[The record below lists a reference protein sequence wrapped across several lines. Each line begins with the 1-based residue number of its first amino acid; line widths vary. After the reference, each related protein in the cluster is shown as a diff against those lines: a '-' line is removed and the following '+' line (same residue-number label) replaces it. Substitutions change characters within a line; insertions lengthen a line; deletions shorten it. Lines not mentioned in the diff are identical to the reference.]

1 MKIFLGIDGGGTGC
15 RAWLS
20 DETGSVWGRG
30 AGPQTNYHHA
40 GWDGAEHA
48 LVTAVEAAWQNAGET
63 PRPADAAFL
72 GLAGVTAPSDR
83 ERFKGIAIRRNLAR
97 RIEVDHDIRI
107 ALAGG
112 LAGRPG
118 IALIVGTG
126 SACYGRAADGQTWQA
141 GGWDAIADDVGS
153 AYWLGLK
160 AINRAVRA
168 MDGRDPATSLQA
180 LVFAHFRITA
190 ADEIMQHLSGV
201 SRREIAALAPEI
213 LQAAETDATA
223 NALCEEGARELALMV
238 TTVAKEISPTPM
250 DAITAGSLG
259 LAPSY
264 QARIRAALAQHS
276 STVTMTEA
284 LLPPV
289 AGAVLL
295 ARELA
300 GHDLDSVFIQ
310 TLQKNS

>member
-1 MKIFLGIDGGGTGC
+1 MRIFLGIDGGGTGC

-20 DETGSVWGRG
+20 DEKGSVLGRG
-30 AGPQTNYHHA
+30 AGPLTNYHHA
-40 GWDGAEHA
+40 GWDGAENA
-48 LVTAVEAAWQNAGET
+48 LVTTVEAAWQNAGET

-72 GLAGVTAPSDR
+72 GLAGVTSPSDR
-83 ERFKGIAIRRNLAR
+83 KRFKSIATRHNLAHQ
-97 RIEVDHDIRI
+97 IEVDHDIRI

-126 SACYGRAADGQTWQA
+126 SACYGRAADGTTWQA

-168 MDGRDPATSLQA
+168 MDGRDPSTSLQE
-180 LVFAHFRITA
+180 LLFSHFRITA
-190 ADEIMQHLSGV
+190 AEEIMQHLSGI
-201 SRREIAALAPEI
+201 SRREIAALAPVV
-213 LQAAETDATA
+213 LRAAETDTTA
-223 NALCEEGARELALMV
+223 AALCEKGARELALMV
-238 TTVAKEISPTPM
+238 ATVAEKISSAPM
-250 DAITAGSLG
+250 EAITAGSLG
-259 LAPSY
+259 LAPTY

-276 STVTMTEA
+276 TAVTMTKA

-289 AGAVLL
+289 AGALLL

-300 GHDLDSVFIQ
+300 GHNPDSTFIP
-310 TLQKNS
+310 TLRKNS